1 MKINLGKRDAS
12 IKNGVAKISVPVNAK
27 KGTEFAKENARVE
40 YTMSVVFKT
49 NADGS
54 LSNEVKHYWLTE
66 KNPINAY
73 DK

>member
-1 MKINLGKRDAS
+1 
-12 IKNGVAKISVPVNAK
+12 
-27 KGTEFAKENARVE
+27 
-40 YTMSVVFKT
+40 MSVVFKT

-54 LSNEVKHYWLTE
+54 MSNEVKHYWLTE

>member
-1 MKINLGKRDAS
+1 MKINLDKRDAL
-12 IKNGVAKISVPVNAK
+12 IKNNVAKIFVPVNAER
-27 KGTEFAKENARVE
+27 GTEFAKENARVE

-49 NADGS
+49 HVDGS
-54 LSNEVKHYWLTE
+54 MSNEVKHLWLTE

>member
-1 MKINLGKRDAS
+1 MKINLDKYDAS
-12 IKNGVAKISVPVNAK
+12 IIDNIATFYVPVNAE

-54 LSNEVKHYWLTE
+54 MSNEVKHYWLTE

>member
-1 MKINLGKRDAS
+1 MNINLDKRDAL
-12 IKNGVAKISVPVNAK
+12 IKNNVAKIFVPVNAER
-27 KGTEFAKENARVE
+27 GTEFAKENARVE

-49 NADGS
+49 NVDGS
-54 LSNEVKHYWLTE
+54 MSNEVKHLWLTE

>member
-12 IKNGVAKISVPVNAK
+12 IKNGVAKISVPVNAE
-27 KGTEFAKENARVE
+27 KGT
-40 YTMSVVFKT
+40 VFKT

-54 LSNEVKHYWLTE
+54 MSNEVKHYWLTE